1 MEADERYAK
10 NERLAYYVL
19 NKHFPWLKRD
29 EDAKQSA
36 LLGLWKACLKYDP
49 GKGVPFAGYARRVI
63 RREIIDL
70 LRKIPD
76 VNHIIVGG
84 SREYEMGWI
93 DKDGFLEHLTGRQR
107 RVVELLEAGYSREE
121 VGARLGITVSAV
133 GALLRRARR
142 VFEEYI

>member
-19 NKHFPWLKRD
+19 NKHFPRLKRD

-70 LRKIPD
+70 LRKMPD
-76 VNHIIVGG
+76 ANHIIVGG

-93 DKDGFLEHLTGRQR
+93 DRDGFLEHLTDRQR